1 MVLVSLSSTTARLVV
16 ARPWVRRIPSIQ
28 LSRRDRRNSRSES
41 VRCGARSRHEARPVA
56 IPEVE
61 RAWWSHVT
69 SVSAAEFTHSDRQTQ
84 AGPPETRAGPHKNRA
99 GQRHLWPVGWPSEEK
114 VPKNPHVAHRRR

>member
-69 SVSAAEFTHSDRQTQ
+69 SVSRGEFTHSDRPTH
-84 AGPPETRAGPHKNRA
+84 AGAPETTAGPHKNRA
-99 GQRHLWPVGWPSEEK
+99 GHTPLGPAAWATQ
-114 VPKNPHVAHRRR
+114 